1 MTSQLPLI
9 AVVGLT
15 FEENIITAPGIV
27 VVRGGDGSRLD
38 AALECALAGGARGL
52 ISFGIAGGLD
62 PALASGAV
70 AVAST
75 VVHGEESYAADADWS
90 ANVLGK
96 LANVATGPFAG
107 VAAPATTPTAKATLH
122 AATGAILVDME
133 SHKVARAAAQR
144 GIPFIAIRAVSDP
157 AERAL
162 PPSALVGMTPDGETN
177 AGAVMRSLARRPQDL
192 PGLIRAGLD
201 VKKATAALFRSR
213 QLLGPLLGFLDRG

>member
-1 MTSQLPLI
+1 VTSTLPLV

-15 FEENIITAPGIV
+15 FEERIIAAPGII

-38 AALECALAGGARGL
+38 AALEQALAGGASGL
-52 ISFGIAGGLD
+52 VSFGIAGGLS
-62 PALASGAV
+62 PGAPSGSVALATDVVHCEERYATDAAWRARVLAKLPGAISGA
-70 AVAST
+70 
-75 VVHGEESYAADADWS
+75 
-90 ANVLGK
+90 
-96 LANVATGPFAG
+96 FAG
-107 VAAPATTPTAKATLH
+107 VAAPATTPAAKAELH

-192 PGLIRAGLD
+192 PGLVRAGLD
-201 VKKATAALFRSR
+201 VKKATAALLRSR